1 MLPLPTESI
10 FMFGSRPVSGC
21 VCERTFVVVVDRF
34 YIFGF
39 ACVYTRVCLQV
50 VCVCV
55 NENRRFGQMSRETSD
70 MPHESIVFGMKDAG
84 FVIV

>member
-1 MLPLPTESI
+1 M
-10 FMFGSRPVSGC
+10 
-21 VCERTFVVVVDRF
+21 CERTFVVVVDRF